1 MKENIQKVLAIFKS
15 PGLSTAW
22 KWTKIVHGKV
32 LVICLLTV
40 FRTAASLCLAL
51 VTKGLIDGAVSSNT
65 DKLWHYGIML
75 VSIIIGIRLLS
86 LANMSI
92 QIRTSANLQKSMQG
106 MLIQQLLYKDY
117 PSVRGYH
124 SGELVNRVFSDMSTV
139 KSGATNLVPSFVSIL
154 VSFFGAAG
162 ILISMDWR
170 FVILLIVGG
179 LLGLV
184 VVLLFR
190 NPMKRRHKRMREAEG
205 ALHATT
211 QEVLENIRLIKSSV
225 SEERMIRRLDG
236 SQDNLKQEQIRQGRF
251 SMWMNNSMG
260 AVFDLSWLFC
270 MIWGC
275 ISLFRGNL
283 TYGSLAAM
291 IQLIGRVQ
299 GPIANSVSLAGQ
311 VYGVISS
318 AERLLE
324 LTELPVE
331 KEGEELPDFD
341 EIRMEH
347 VSFMYDDGDED
358 VLRDINGTIHRGDF
372 MALTGISGGG
382 KTSLFQLLLGILHP
396 TEGEIVFSA
405 KGHDVPASRGTRRLF
420 AYVPQ
425 GNMLFSGTL
434 RDNLLMFTDQAS
446 DEEIWEAVR
455 AACIEPLV
463 KDIGLDAVLGER
475 GIGLSEGQ
483 AQRVAVARALLSK
496 APVLL
501 LDEATSA
508 LDEKTEAQ
516 LLANIAAMHDMTCLI
531 VTHRRAALEI
541 CNYRLHIEGGT
552 SEGPVALKKDSAA
565 VQEALQGDIVEETA
579 ALQKDESISGNSAT
593 GRHTC

>member
-1 MKENIQKVLAIFKS
+1 M
-15 PGLSTAW
+15 
-22 KWTKIVHGKV
+22 
-32 LVICLLTV
+32 
-40 FRTAASLCLAL
+40 
-51 VTKGLIDGAVSSNT
+51 
-65 DKLWHYGIML
+65 
-75 VSIIIGIRLLS
+75 
-86 LANMSI
+86 
-92 QIRTSANLQKSMQG
+92 
-106 MLIQQLLYKDY
+106 
-117 PSVRGYH
+117 
-124 SGELVNRVFSDMSTV
+124 
-139 KSGATNLVPSFVSIL
+139 
-154 VSFFGAAG
+154 
-162 ILISMDWR
+162 
-170 FVILLIVGG
+170 
-179 LLGLV
+179 
-184 VVLLFR
+184 
-190 NPMKRRHKRMREAEG
+190 
-205 ALHATT
+205 
-211 QEVLENIRLIKSSV
+211 
-225 SEERMIRRLDG
+225 
-236 SQDNLKQEQIRQGRF
+236 
-251 SMWMNNSMG
+251 
-260 AVFDLSWLFC
+260 
-270 MIWGC
+270 
-275 ISLFRGNL
+275 
-283 TYGSLAAM
+283 
-291 IQLIGRVQ
+291 
-299 GPIANSVSLAGQ
+299 
-311 VYGVISS
+311 
-318 AERLLE
+318 
-324 LTELPVE
+324 
-331 KEGEELPDFD
+331 
-341 EIRMEH
+341 
-347 VSFMYDDGDED
+347 
-358 VLRDINGTIHRGDF
+358 LRDINGTIHRGDF

-396 TEGEIVFSA
+396 TEGEIVFIA